1 MIAAVMTRA
10 GGRGGMINCAA
21 RARLAIAPA
30 CGRWPGTRPAEDRRV
45 YLSDPDTAQDQP
57 SMPIDLI
64 SAIDRQARTRPQAH
78 ALGDRQQWLDY
89 AGLAGRLQGARR
101 ALVGLDLAAG
111 DRVVVW
117 AGKSV
122 DTVVWLLAM
131 LAEDIV
137 PAPAHPG
144 LRPEQ
149 VDHQLARCE
158 ARGLLADRPRLTQY
172 DQNELDA
179 PWGWRPAGAEAPRPL
194 AEPASVD
201 SPAEPPDERRPD
213 PDRLAMLF
221 FTSGSTGLPKG
232 VMVSE
237 GNLDAG
243 TRVVAD
249 YLDLRS
255 DDVIAAI
262 LPLAFDY
269 GFSQITT
276 GLARGAAVYL
286 DDYLLPADLKRPLLR
301 QKATVF
307 AGTPGLLAPLS
318 QQSWLAD
325 APALRVLTNSG
336 GALPVTAIRRLRE
349 TRPGTRLFLMY
360 GLTEAFRATYLP
372 PDEVD
377 AHPGAIG
384 YPLADTTL
392 GLVDETGRLCGPGKS
407 GELVQGGP
415 LVTLG
420 YINDPEAT
428 AKRFRAPPPG
438 WPDPQAERVV
448 FSGDRVRID
457 ESGRLHFEGRLDEQI
472 KVAGFRI
479 SPEEIESVA
488 HAAPGIEEAVAVGVP
503 DPERGNQRLQLH
515 VAPADADVDALRH
528 HLRLHLAPYQ
538 QPAEIVR
545 HATLPRST
553 NGKFDRRA
561 LMHQTRTT
569 EAH

>member
-1 MIAAVMTRA
+1 
-10 GGRGGMINCAA
+10 
-21 RARLAIAPA
+21 
-30 CGRWPGTRPAEDRRV
+30 
-45 YLSDPDTAQDQP
+45 
-57 SMPIDLI
+57 MPIDLI
-64 SAIDRQARTRPQAH
+64 SAIDRQARIRPQAH
-78 ALGDRQQWLDY
+78 ALGDRKQWLDY
-89 AGLAGRLQGARR
+89 AELAGRLQGARR
-101 ALVGLDLAAG
+101 SLQALDLTAG

-122 DTVVWLLAM
+122 DTVLWLLAM

-172 DQNELDA
+172 EQRDIDA
-179 PWGWRPAGAEAPRPL
+179 AWGWWPAGAEAPQAL
-194 AEPASVD
+194 AEPASID
-201 SPAEPPDERRPD
+201 PLAETHDERQPD

-237 GNLDAG
+237 GNLDTG

-249 YLDLRS
+249 YLGLRP

-276 GLARGAAVYL
+276 GLASGAAVYL
-286 DDYLLPADLKRPLLR
+286 DDYLLPADLKRPLVR
-301 QKATVF
+301 EKATVF
-307 AGTPGLLAPLS
+307 AGTPGLLVPLS
-318 QQSWLAD
+318 QQPWLAD

-336 GALPVTAIRRLRE
+336 GALPLAAVRRLRE
-349 TRPGTRLFLMY
+349 ARPATQLFLMY

-377 AHPGAIG
+377 TQPGAIG
-384 YPLADTTL
+384 YPLADTTI
-392 GLVDETGRLCGPGKS
+392 GLVDEEGRLVGPGES

-415 LVTLG
+415 LVALG
-420 YINDPEAT
+420 YINDAEAT
-428 AKRFRAPPPG
+428 AARFRTPPAG

-448 FSGDRVRID
+448 YSGDRVRMD
-457 ESGRLHFEGRLDEQI
+457 EAGRMHFEGRLDEQI

-488 HAAPGIEEAVAVGVP
+488 HAASGVEEAVALGLP

-515 VAPADADVDALRH
+515 VAPAQVDADALRRH
-528 HLRLHLAPYQ
+528 MRLHLAPYQ
-538 QPAEIVR
+538 QPAEIIT
-545 HATLPRST
+545 HAALPRSA
-553 NGKFDRRA
+553 NGKFDRQA
-561 LMHQTRTT
+561 LLNQTQT

>member
-1 MIAAVMTRA
+1 
-10 GGRGGMINCAA
+10 
-21 RARLAIAPA
+21 
-30 CGRWPGTRPAEDRRV
+30 
-45 YLSDPDTAQDQP
+45 
-57 SMPIDLI
+57 MPIDTI
-64 SAIDRQARTRPQAH
+64 FAIDRQAQTRPDAR
-78 ALGDRQQWLDY
+78 ALGDREQWLDY
-89 AGLAGRLQGARR
+89 AGLSGRLLGARR
-101 ALVGLDLAAG
+101 ALRDLDLAAG

-144 LRPEQ
+144 LRAEQ

-158 ARGLLADRPRLTQY
+158 ARGLLADRARLRQHG
-172 DQNELDA
+172 QAAFDA
-179 PWGWRPAGAEAPRPL
+179 PWGWWSADGDSPRPL
-194 AEPASVD
+194 TAPALTDRAVEPND
-201 SPAEPPDERRPD
+201 TPRKI

-243 TRVVAD
+243 TAVVAD
-249 YLDLRS
+249 YLDLRA
-255 DDVIAAI
+255 DDVVAAV

-269 GFSQITT
+269 GFSQVTT

-307 AGTPGLLAPLS
+307 AGTPGLLVPLS
-318 QQSWLAD
+318 RQAWLGD
-325 APALRVLTNSG
+325 APGLRVVTNSG
-336 GALPVTAIRRLRE
+336 GALPVAAVRRLRE
-349 TRPGTRLFLMY
+349 ARPATKLFLMY

-372 PDEVD
+372 PEEVD
-377 AHPGAIG
+377 AHPDAIG
-384 YPLADTTL
+384 FPLPGTTL
-392 GLVDETGRLCGPGKS
+392 GLVDEEGRLLGPGGS
-407 GELVQGGP
+407 GELLQGGP

-428 AKRFRAPPPG
+428 AQRFRPPPPG
-438 WPDPQAERVV
+438 WPDGQAERVV
-448 FSGDRVRID
+448 YSGDRARMD
-457 ESGRLHFEGRLDEQI
+457 ESGRLYFQGRLDEQI

-488 HAAPGIEEAVAVGVP
+488 HAAPGIEEAAAVGVP
-503 DPERGNQRLQLH
+503 DPESGNQRLVLH
-515 VAPADADVDALRH
+515 VAPLEADLASLRR
-528 HLRLHLAPYQ
+528 HLRAHLAPYQ
-538 QPAEIVR
+538 QPAAIVR
-545 HATLPRST
+545 HAALPRSA

-561 LMHQTRTT
+561 LVRPAATTT

>member
-1 MIAAVMTRA
+1 
-10 GGRGGMINCAA
+10 
-21 RARLAIAPA
+21 
-30 CGRWPGTRPAEDRRV
+30 
-45 YLSDPDTAQDQP
+45 
-57 SMPIDLI
+57 MPIDLI

-89 AGLAGRLQGARR
+89 AGLAGRLEGARR
-101 ALVGLDLAAG
+101 ALGELDLAAG

-158 ARGLLADRPRLTQY
+158 ARGLVADRARLRQY
-172 DQNELDA
+172 GQSDFDTA
-179 PWGWRPAGAEAPRPL
+179 WGWWPAGAEAPRPL
-194 AEPASVD
+194 AAPTSTD
-201 SPAEPPDERRPD
+201 LSDESIGKRQPD
-213 PDRLAMLF
+213 PDRLAILF

-232 VMVSE
+232 VMVNE

-243 TRVVAD
+243 TAVVAD
-249 YLDLRS
+249 YLGLRS

-269 GFSQITT
+269 GFSQVTT
-276 GLARGAAVYL
+276 GLACGAAVYL

-301 QKATVF
+301 EHATVF
-307 AGTPGLLAPLS
+307 AGTPGLLVPLS
-318 QQSWLAD
+318 RQPWLSD

-336 GALPVTAIRRLRE
+336 GALPVVAVRRLRE
-349 TRPGTRLFLMY
+349 ARPATRLFLMY

-372 PDEVD
+372 PEEVD
-377 AHPGAIG
+377 THPDAIG
-384 YPLADTTL
+384 YPLPGTTL
-392 GLVDETGRLCGPGKS
+392 GLVDEEGRLLGPGGS

-415 LVTLG
+415 LVTGG

-428 AKRFRAPPPG
+428 ARRFRRPPPG

-448 FSGDRVRID
+448 FSGDRVRMD
-457 ESGRLHFEGRLDEQI
+457 ASGRLHFEGRLDEQI

-488 HAAPGIEEAVAVGVP
+488 HAAPGIEETVAVGLP
-503 DPERGNQRLQLH
+503 DPESGNQRLVLH
-515 VAPADADVDALRH
+515 VAPMEVDVDALRH
-528 HLRLHLAPYQ
+528 HLRMHLAPYQ
-538 QPAEIVR
+538 QPAAIVR
-545 HATLPRST
+545 HVALPRSA
-553 NGKFDRRA
+553 NGKFDRQA
-561 LMHQTRTT
+561 LMTQD
-569 EAH
+569 

>member
-1 MIAAVMTRA
+1 
-10 GGRGGMINCAA
+10 
-21 RARLAIAPA
+21 
-30 CGRWPGTRPAEDRRV
+30 
-45 YLSDPDTAQDQP
+45 
-57 SMPIDLI
+57 MPIDLI

-101 ALVGLDLAAG
+101 ALAGLDLAAG
-111 DRVVVW
+111 DRVVIW

-172 DQNELDA
+172 GPSGIDA
-179 PWGWRPAGAEAPRPL
+179 PWGWWPAGTAKPRPLSEPAALDLPPEPRDAPRPN
-194 AEPASVD
+194 
-201 SPAEPPDERRPD
+201 

-232 VMVSE
+232 VMISE

-243 TRVVAD
+243 TRLVAD
-249 YLDLRS
+249 YLGLRP

-269 GFSQITT
+269 GFSQVTT
-276 GLARGAAVYL
+276 GLSVGAAVYL

-301 QKATVF
+301 ESATVL
-307 AGTPGLLAPLS
+307 AGTPGLLLPLS
-318 QQSWLAD
+318 RQPWLTE
-325 APALRVLTNSG
+325 APRLRVLTHSG
-336 GALPVTAIRRLRE
+336 GSLPVTAVRRLRQA
-349 TRPGTRLFLMY
+349 RPATELFLMY
-360 GLTEAFRATYLP
+360 GLTEAFRATFLP
-372 PDEVD
+372 PEEVD
-377 AHPGAIG
+377 AHPDSIG
-384 YPLADTTL
+384 YPLAGTTI
-392 GLVDETGRLCGPGKS
+392 GVVDADGRLLGAGQPGQPGQP

-415 LVTLG
+415 LVAQG
-420 YINDPEAT
+420 YVNEPEAT
-428 AKRFRAPPPG
+428 AKRFRAPPPD
-438 WPDPQAERVV
+438 WPDKSAERVV
-448 FSGDRVRID
+448 FSGDRVSMD
-457 ESGRLHFEGRLDEQI
+457 EAGRLYFHGRLDQQI

-479 SPEEIESVA
+479 SPEEVESVA
-488 HAAPGIEEAVAVGVP
+488 HAAPGVEEAVALGEP
-503 DPERGNQRLQLH
+503 DPEGGNQRLVLH
-515 VAPADADVDALRH
+515 VAPEAADLESLRRY
-528 HLRLHLAPYQ
+528 LRAHLAPYQ
-538 QPAEIVR
+538 QPAAIVV
-545 HATLPRST
+545 HTALPRSA

-561 LMHQTRTT
+561 LSAT
-569 EAH
+569 ERP